1 MYSFRLKPSKC
12 WVRIGVHFKIL
23 SWRATMKVILMKIC
37 LKGGLLK
44 CNIVERANRLAF
56 LNDLCLN
63 KVVTV
68 DVGVNL
74 FYELLMQASLRFNTV
89 CKFLITY

>member
-1 MYSFRLKPSKC
+1 
-12 WVRIGVHFKIL
+12 
-23 SWRATMKVILMKIC
+23 MKVVLMKIC
-37 LKGGLLK
+37 LKGGPLK
-44 CNIVERANRLAF
+44 FNIVERANRLAF
-56 LNDLCLN
+56 LNDPCLN

>member
-1 MYSFRLKPSKC
+1 
-12 WVRIGVHFKIL
+12 
-23 SWRATMKVILMKIC
+23 MKVILVKIC
-37 LKGGLLK
+37 LKGGPLK

-63 KVVTV
+63 KMVTV

-74 FYELLMQASLRFNTV
+74 FYELLTQAS
-89 CKFLITY
+89 